1 MAENRDKDA
10 PEEER
15 GFTISDRRHW
25 AKEEAPGEPSKAEV
39 EAALPPP
46 PEPETPPKIEE
57 VSGEAV
63 PPTPPAEEEAPPRTE
78 EVSPPEAA
86 TPPKE
91 AEVPPEEL
99 PAADFSYLVVFL
111 AAQAMLCM
119 GEQPDPTTGETME
132 KNLPGAK
139 HAIDLLGV
147 IQDKTQGNLSDEE
160 HQLLEGV
167 LYDLRMRY
175 VQAAGPAAS

>member
-1 MAENRDKDA
+1 MAENRDKDES
-10 PEEER
+10 EEER

-25 AKEEAPGEPSKAEV
+25 AHQAPGEPSQAEP
-39 EAALPPP
+39 EAA
-46 PEPETPPKIEE
+46 
-57 VSGEAV
+57 
-63 PPTPPAEEEAPPRTE
+63 PTPPAEEEAPPRTE

-99 PAADFSYLVVFL
+99 PAADLSYVVVFL

-139 HAIDLLGV
+139 HAIDL
-147 IQDKTQGNLSDEE
+147 
-160 HQLLEGV
+160 
-167 LYDLRMRY
+167 
-175 VQAAGPAAS
+175 